1 MCGHEMT
8 AHRNPESVFRSLSL
22 SVPRL
27 ESKGRGMRDAE
38 RAQRG
43 DAIELERVAV
53 TRKHIA
59 HNSPPARAEQSS
71 SSSFLF
77 FGIRFRGGFGFSWHG
92 VVVRLDAMLFDVSL
106 PPITILHLSAP
117 SARLVLRVRLG

>member
-8 AHRNPESVFRSLSL
+8 AHRNPISVFRSLSL

-43 DAIELERVAV
+43 DAIGLVHAFDGYDLSNHE
-53 TRKHIA
+53 TW
-59 HNSPPARAEQSS
+59 RATQTDHGKITQPEKMEP
-71 SSSFLF
+71 LP
-77 FGIRFRGGFGFSWHG
+77 GGRFISHDHHDQMGYSKIPGFWQYRTS
-92 VVVRLDAMLFDVSL
+92 R
-106 PPITILHLSAP
+106 
-117 SARLVLRVRLG
+117 

>member
-8 AHRNPESVFRSLSL
+8 AHRNPISVFRSLSL

-43 DAIELERVAV
+43 DAIGLVHAFDGYDLSNHETWRA
-53 TRKHIA
+53 TQTDHGKIQHIY
-59 HNSPPARAEQSS
+59 
-71 SSSFLF
+71 
-77 FGIRFRGGFGFSWHG
+77 GT
-92 VVVRLDAMLFDVSL
+92 VDK
-106 PPITILHLSAP
+106 SACMVGMNGM
-117 SARLVLRVRLG
+117 SHQALTT